1 MLDKNQLSIFYIIN
15 KINRHVTYFLMH
27 VKVKNMSS
35 FASEDKNKLKHP
47 QPPLA
52 ESLHWCRPR
61 LPAVV
66 VVYFCRL
73 FVKQDGK
80 HAIIS
85 CPRNSHILPVHQKHK
100 P

>member
-1 MLDKNQLSIFYIIN
+1 MRVQ
-15 KINRHVTYFLMH
+15 
-27 VKVKNMSS
+27 VKNMSS
-35 FASEDKNKLKHP
+35 FASVDKNKLKHP
-47 QPPLA
+47 HPPLA

-61 LPAVV
+61 LPVVV

-85 CPRNSHILPVHQKHK
+85 CPRNFRYIRTTSHEVLKKKIIPYKAFKEAGWPKNQPQALS
-100 P
+100 